1 MSLVDH
7 EQGDVRP
14 GQPFDRLLAGQLLG
28 GHEQELGLL
37 SELLQAP
44 FSLTLGHRRVEGGGL
59 SGKLFLDAVDL
70 VALK

>member
-1 MSLVDH
+1 MMAPL
-7 EQGDVRP
+7 
-14 GQPFDRLLAGQLLG
+14 DRLLTGKLLG
-28 GHEQELGLL
+28 GHEEELDLL
-37 SELLQAP
+37 PELLQAL